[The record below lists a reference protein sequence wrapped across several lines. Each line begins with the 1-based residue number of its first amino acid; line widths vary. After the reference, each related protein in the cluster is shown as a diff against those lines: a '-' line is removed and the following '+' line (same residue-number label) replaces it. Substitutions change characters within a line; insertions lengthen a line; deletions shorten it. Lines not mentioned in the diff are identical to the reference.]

1 MPFFRFEDLQSHH
14 LNPHLSETRGP
25 VIEGEYMYFRRV
37 TKLAGSRSKPHYHP
51 NEFMAFFL
59 HGRSHAMLGTQKRVA
74 RPGMLIHIPS
84 NARHS
89 FKSIDDVEYLYI
101 KDRTWTLVGA
111 AADEALPEEAVSATQ
126 LAKALRDGTYRS
138 RRGNG
143 QESQAIVE
151 GLGDCFYPWLD
162 RIDAPPA
169 SGHHARWLEGRHL
182 TFGLV
187 ESPPGHVTQED
198 AARHEIFGYVIAG
211 ALDAAV
217 GDAQRRAGP
226 GDVIHVPR
234 GIAYRW
240 MVAEG
245 EPVRYAVVRSTKRL
259 EDYVAHHGAAD
270 NWRG

>member
-14 LNPHLSETRGP
+14 FNPHLSETRGP
-25 VIEGEYMYFRRV
+25 VIEGDYMYFRRV
-37 TKLAGSRSKPHYHP
+37 TKAAGSRSRPHYHP

-59 HGRSHAMLGTQKRVA
+59 HGRSHATLGTQKRVA
-74 RPGMLIHIPS
+74 RPGMLVHIPS

-126 LAKALRDGTYRS
+126 LAKALHDGTYRS
-138 RRGNG
+138 RRDNG
-143 QESQAIVE
+143 EQSQAIVE

-169 SGHHARWLEGRHL
+169 SGHHARRLEGRHL
-182 TFGLV
+182 TFELV
-187 ESPPGHVTQED
+187 ESPPGQTAQED
-198 AARHEIFGYVIAG
+198 AARHETFAYVIAG
-211 ALDAAV
+211 ALDATV
-217 GDAQRRAGP
+217 GEAQRRAST

-234 GIAYRW
+234 GTAYRW
-240 MVAEG
+240 TVADG
-245 EPVRYAVVRSTKRL
+245 APVRYAVVRSTRLL
-259 EDYVAHHGAAD
+259 EDYVAQHGAAD